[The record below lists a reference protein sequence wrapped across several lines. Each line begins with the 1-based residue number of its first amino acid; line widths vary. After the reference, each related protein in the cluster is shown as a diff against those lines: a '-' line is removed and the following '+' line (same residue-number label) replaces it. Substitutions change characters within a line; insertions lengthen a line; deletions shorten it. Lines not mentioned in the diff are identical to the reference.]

1 MTKIRT
7 ALRYSKA
14 LFELDKSQSTLDRRL
29 GYFKFLSDIIEQN
42 PELMQFL
49 QAPHIDVKE
58 KKSIL
63 ESILIKNNDSV
74 FIQFIIYLAHARRI
88 SYLKSIGEEFHRMA
102 DEFLNYREVKIITAV
117 PLDADSENLLK
128 QVLENG
134 HRKKVTIT
142 NQVDPGIIGG
152 AILIVNNEM
161 LDNSVAGKLRKIK
174 EDLLKTTV

>member
-1 MTKIRT
+1 MTKIKT

-29 GYFKFLSDIIEQN
+29 SYFKFLSDIIEYN

-63 ESILIKNNDSV
+63 ETILKNHDDPV

-88 SYLKSIGEEFHRMA
+88 SYLKSIGEEFHLMV
-102 DEFLNYREVKIITAV
+102 DECLNYREVKIITAV
-117 PLDADSENLLK
+117 PLDAKTENLLK
-128 QVLENG
+128 QTLEDG
-134 HRKKVTIT
+134 HHKKVTIT
-142 NQVDPGIIGG
+142 NQVDPNIIGG
-152 AILIVNNEM
+152 AILITNNEM
-161 LDNSVAGKLRKIK
+161 LDNSVAGKLKKIK